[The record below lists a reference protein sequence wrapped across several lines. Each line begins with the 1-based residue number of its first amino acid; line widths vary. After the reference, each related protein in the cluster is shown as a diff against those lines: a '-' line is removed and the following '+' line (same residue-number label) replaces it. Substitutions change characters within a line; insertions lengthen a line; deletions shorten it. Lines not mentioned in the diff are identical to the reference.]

1 MPLVVVGHGAKTAL
15 FHRQAGLGAVERLD
29 LRLFVDREHDG
40 VGRRV
45 DVEPDHIA
53 QFGDEVGIVR
63 KLELPHPMG
72 PKPVCAPD
80 ALHRADADAGRLG
93 HHGGD
98 PVGRLGG
105 RVAQRQGD
113 HPLSHLRAERR
124 DARWPCLVA
133 QQTVVALLGE
143 ALLPA
148 PDAGLR
154 LAGPAHDPIGADA
167 ISAVQ
172 YDPCAPNMLLG
183 DVAVPDERLQ
193 TTTVGRA
200 QDDADSWAHEPDSH
214 TESRRESPSGF
225 KCQILSTSAG
235 TFPRQRR
242 RNPPGHGMKR
252 RGLKPLAAKRRP
264 PPTARFR
271 PSGKA
276 RRARASS

>member
-113 HPLSHLRAERR
+113 HPLGHL
-124 DARWPCLVA
+124 
-133 QQTVVALLGE
+133 
-143 ALLPA
+143 
-148 PDAGLR
+148 
-154 LAGPAHDPIGADA
+154 
-167 ISAVQ
+167 
-172 YDPCAPNMLLG
+172 
-183 DVAVPDERLQ
+183 
-193 TTTVGRA
+193 
-200 QDDADSWAHEPDSH
+200 
-214 TESRRESPSGF
+214 
-225 KCQILSTSAG
+225 
-235 TFPRQRR
+235 
-242 RNPPGHGMKR
+242 
-252 RGLKPLAAKRRP
+252 
-264 PPTARFR
+264 R
-271 PSGKA
+271 PSGGM
-276 RRARASS
+276 RDGRVLSRSRPS